1 MTRAS
6 PLPDKVETL
15 KSMLLSQEAALRK
28 RDAQVLKLQET
39 VDSQQQGRAA
49 SRSFACSCR
58 HESRAQ
64 RGRPDIALQLIVLG
78 AGKVFDPSVRPVH
91 RALLRRFLR
100 HESRT
105 HQT

>member
-6 PLPDKVETL
+6 PLPDEVETL
-15 KSMLLSQEAALRK
+15 KSMLLSQDAALRE
-28 RDAQVLKLQET
+28 RDAQVLQLQET
-39 VDSQQQGRAA
+39 VDSRQEGRAD

-58 HESRAQ
+58 QESRAQ
-64 RGRPDIALQLIVLG
+64 RGGPDFALQLIVLG
-78 AGKVFDPSVRPVH
+78 ARKVFDPSVRPVH